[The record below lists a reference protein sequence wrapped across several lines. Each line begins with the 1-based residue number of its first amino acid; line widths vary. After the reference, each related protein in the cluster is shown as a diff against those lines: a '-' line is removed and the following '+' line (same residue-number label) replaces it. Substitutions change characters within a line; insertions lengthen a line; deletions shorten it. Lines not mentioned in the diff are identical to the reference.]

1 VSWRYRHA
9 WLNARRRA
17 DHWRRTA
24 RAAQRYLDHWGR
36 LVDEERALRV
46 AAEDRVH
53 LLEVGAAE
61 DQERLIAAGRTI
73 TELQAAL
80 DLAVKGNPS

>member
-1 VSWRYRHA
+1 VSWRYRYA
-9 WLNARRRA
+9 WLSARRRA
-17 DHWRRTA
+17 DNAAGSVVFWSLAYTREKTA
-24 RAAQRYLDHWGR
+24 
-36 LVDEERALRV
+36 RV

-53 LLEVGAAE
+53 LLQVGAAE

-80 DLAVKGNPS
+80 ELAVKGNPS